1 MKRPLIIAELSANHN
16 QNLDLALKHIQ
27 KAKEIGADA
36 IKIQTYT
43 PECLTLDSKK
53 EHFKIKGGLW
63 DGTFLYELYS
73 QAYTPFEWH
82 KELFAYAQ
90 KLGITLFSSPFSLKA
105 LELLESLSCPM
116 YKIASFELTDL
127 ELIEQIARTQ
137 KPMILSSGI
146 ATDEEIGEALEVCK
160 KAGVKDLTLLKCTS
174 SYPANFEDANLLA
187 MPEFAKKWEVKF
199 GLSDHSAGFLLPVI
213 ATTLGASMIEKHF
226 ILNRSLGGADS
237 AFSLDAL
244 EFQEMIK
251 QVHLAYSALGDASYQ
266 NEICDS
272 KRIFSRSIF
281 VCKPIKKGEEI
292 TLSHLCI
299 KRPNVGLHPKFLKQI
314 IGKKA
319 SKDLDFGDALTQE
332 DIRN

>member
-1 MKRPLIIAELSANHN
+1 MNCPLIIAELSANHN
-16 QNLDLALKHIQ
+16 QDLDLALKHIQ
-27 KAKEIGADA
+27 KAKEIGADCV
-36 IKIQTYT
+36 KIQTYT

-53 EHFKIKGGLW
+53 EHFKINGGLW
-63 DGTFLYELYS
+63 DGIFLYDLYS
-73 QAYTPFEWH
+73 RAYTPFEWH
-82 KELFAYAQ
+82 KELFEYAQ

-127 ELIEQIARTQ
+127 ELIGQVARTK

-187 MPEFAKKWEVKF
+187 MPTFAKKWGVKF

-237 AFSLDAL
+237 AFSLNAL
-244 EFQEMIK
+244 EFEEMIK
-251 QVHLAYSALGDASYQ
+251 QVHLAYSALGDMNYQ

-281 VCKPIKKGEEI
+281 VCKPIKKGEKI
-292 TLSHLCI
+292 TSSHLCI
-299 KRPNVGLHPKFLKQI
+299 KRPNIGLHPRFLKKI

-319 SKDLDFGDALTQE
+319 LRDLEFGDALKKN
-332 DIRN
+332 DFI